1 MFVRGKGRPIDSG
14 QFDINMEAIPDNCLV
29 ADITVAQR
37 RHLMFSTPHQL
48 ELLANAR
55 HYWYMDATFR
65 LAREPFT
72 QLFTINVFIRSDDNV

>member
-1 MFVRGKGRPIDSG
+1 
-14 QFDINMEAIPDNCLV
+14 MEAIPDDFLV

-55 HYWYMDATFR
+55 HWYVDATFR
-65 LAREPFT
+65 LVREPVT
-72 QLFTINVFIRSDDNV
+72 QLFTINVFIRSDDNVKQVPHVYVIMSGKSRAD